1 MDHSGAEDCRK
12 VSGNPAKV
20 TRREFLRR
28 AVALGFSSAVVASG
42 LASCAPAATPTPTPA
57 PVPTPTPVPP
67 TPTRQPV
74 KIRSGFAIAPHMALQ
89 AVAAT
94 KGWFKEKGLDVEII
108 AFDAGAPLF
117 EAMAA
122 GKVEIGHTGST
133 PIFAVHATGTVPIYF
148 IGTHGEATPVFK
160 ILSRK
165 KYQSPA
171 ELKGKVGIMAKGSV
185 NHYFCLLMLQ
195 KYGLTEKDVTIV
207 HMDYADHVSAF
218 VGGNGDFIST
228 GTNFW
233 PQIIAQTSD
242 AKILFDGS
250 MLDQPPNPIKEKMFE
265 TTTVKREFADKNF
278 DAVVAYVDVL
288 FDRTHQY
295 FMDPATKQQAHQ
307 ELYDWLKAN
316 VNFGAPLEDL
326 TNLLNQVNYPTAAQQ
341 VQYFQDGTFKASFQH
356 QIQFLFENGKIPRE
370 FPFEEMANSK
380 FVEAAAAM

>member
-1 MDHSGAEDCRK
+1 MSNSGAEVRCR
-12 VSGNPAKV
+12 SSAGSAKV

-28 AVALGFSSAVVASG
+28 AVALGFSSAVVATG
-42 LASCAPAATPTPTPA
+42 LASCAPAATPAPA
-57 PVPTPTPVPP
+57 PTPTPVPP

-89 AVAAT
+89 GLAAE

-122 GKVEIGHTGST
+122 GKVEMAHTGST

-148 IGTHGEATPVFK
+148 VGTHGEATPIFK

-165 KYQSPA
+165 SIQSPA

-195 KYGLTEKDVTIV
+195 KYGLSEKDVTII

-242 AKILFDGS
+242 AKILFDGT
-250 MLDQPPNPIKEKMFE
+250 MLDQPPGETIKEKMFE
-265 TTTVKREFADKNF
+265 TTTVAKEFADKNF

-295 FMDPATKQQAHQ
+295 FMDPATKEQAHR
-307 ELYDWLKAN
+307 ELYDWLKAK

-356 QIQFLFENGKIPRE
+356 QIQFLYENKKITRE
-370 FPFEEMANSK
+370 FPFEEMANPK
-380 FVEAAAAM
+380 FVEGAAAM